1 MGDDHRPILPPMLAM
16 ALSILAVS
24 TASIFIRH
32 AQEEAPSLV
41 IATYRMTLASLAL
54 WPFALARSRATLR
67 TLTKRQL
74 TLALAAGVFLA
85 AHFATWIASLEY
97 TTVASSVVLVSL
109 APLFVALLS
118 PFVLREPL
126 SRWVWL
132 GLGLSLAGSVIVGL
146 SDACEWQAGL
156 HCPPLSE
163 FVGGK
168 AFLGNLLAVLGA
180 VTVAGYFMIGR
191 MLRHHLPLLPYI
203 SLAYGSAA
211 IVLLAATL
219 LSGHPLVGYPKHTY
233 LWLILLALIPQL
245 FAHSTYNWALRYLPA
260 AIVTIA
266 LLGEP
271 VGATLL
277 AYILLGE
284 RPGRLMLVGAI
295 LILAGIA
302 IASWRRGAADD
313 RPPMSAQIG

>member
-1 MGDDHRPILPPMLAM
+1 M

-24 TASIFIRH
+24 MASIFIRH

-41 IATYRMTLASLAL
+41 IAAYRMTLASLVL

-67 TLTKRQL
+67 TLTGRQ
-74 TLALAAGVFLA
+74 LALALTAGVFLA
-85 AHFATWIASLEY
+85 AHFASWIASLEY

-146 SDACEWQAGL
+146 SDACKWQAGL

-180 VTVAGYFMIGR
+180 IMVAGYFMIGR
-191 MLRHHLPLLPYI
+191 MLRHRLPLLPYI

-219 LSGHPLVGYPKHTY
+219 LSGHPLVGYPKQTY

-245 FAHSTYNWALRYLPA
+245 MAHSTYNWALRYLPA

-284 RPGRLMLVGAI
+284 RPGLLMLIGAI
-295 LILAGIA
+295 LILSGIV
-302 IASWRRGAADD
+302 IASWRPGAKRD